1 MELPYGVIF
10 PLIEILIVYWF
21 AGLSSTATQFFICL
35 LVLYLLSFNG
45 MSFGMFFGSIIEDQR
60 SVSQLI
66 PIISLVI
73 SLVSGYYKNL
83 ANLPAWMGW
92 VQYLSPLRY
101 SFEAFVRN
109 ETQFST
115 SLIDQ
120 LNFNLS
126 IWFAVGLF
134 VALGLLF
141 RMLGLF
147 FLWLLRSRLQ

>member
-1 MELPYGVIF
+1 MTSMVPSALTFPNERQIFLKEENSRLYSTTAYFLSRNIVELPYGVIF

-83 ANLPAWMGW
+83 ANLPTWMGW

-109 ETQFST
+109 
-115 SLIDQ
+115 
-120 LNFNLS
+120 
-126 IWFAVGLF
+126 
-134 VALGLLF
+134 
-141 RMLGLF
+141 
-147 FLWLLRSRLQ
+147 

>member
-1 MELPYGVIF
+1 MTSMVPSALTFPNERQIFLKEENSRLYSTTAYFLSRNIVELPYGVIF
-10 PLIEILIVYWF
+10 PLIEILLVYWF

-109 ETQFST
+109 
-115 SLIDQ
+115 
-120 LNFNLS
+120 
-126 IWFAVGLF
+126 
-134 VALGLLF
+134 
-141 RMLGLF
+141 
-147 FLWLLRSRLQ
+147 

>member
-1 MELPYGVIF
+1 MTSMVPSALTFPNERQIFLKEENSRLYSTTAYFLSRNIVELPYGVIF

-109 ETQFST
+109 
-115 SLIDQ
+115 
-120 LNFNLS
+120 
-126 IWFAVGLF
+126 
-134 VALGLLF
+134 
-141 RMLGLF
+141 
-147 FLWLLRSRLQ
+147 

>member
-1 MELPYGVIF
+1 MVPSALTFPNERQIFLKEENSRLYSTTAYFLSRNIVELPYGVIF

-109 ETQFST
+109 
-115 SLIDQ
+115 
-120 LNFNLS
+120 
-126 IWFAVGLF
+126 
-134 VALGLLF
+134 
-141 RMLGLF
+141 
-147 FLWLLRSRLQ
+147 

>member
-1 MELPYGVIF
+1 MTSMVPSALTFPNERQIFLKEENSRLYSTTAYFLSRNIVELPYGVIF

-45 MSFGMFFGSIIEDQR
+45 MSFGMLFGSIIEDQR

-109 ETQFST
+109 
-115 SLIDQ
+115 
-120 LNFNLS
+120 
-126 IWFAVGLF
+126 
-134 VALGLLF
+134 
-141 RMLGLF
+141 
-147 FLWLLRSRLQ
+147 